1 MGLVDPNRIVA
12 PITFATETLPR
23 PQRLDAWNAA
33 FGALNNIRLAR
44 PAEDPVAVL
53 GQHWRLDGML
63 FSVNRVPDSRFEREA
78 VQARRDGLD
87 HWAIRVLRHGRSHV
101 RHPGF
106 SASLGPGEP
115 VLFSLHETW
124 VTEWEA
130 AEWVSLTIPR
140 DHNPQLSAGLA
151 TLPRGP
157 LRGVGAGL
165 LAQTLLALPAQLAR
179 AREADLAVLAEAARA
194 MVAACL
200 LTGVERDGSESETLR
215 KERVRQ
221 AIRMNLSSARLS
233 PARLS
238 ALTGLSRSTL
248 YRLFDAEGGVARHIQ
263 DVRLSFAHAALRD
276 PRQAE
281 RGVSDIAA
289 AHGFPDPSV
298 FARAFRRAYG
308 VPPSVVRTAP
318 PGLAPSCPQRVRA
331 RKPGAAGGS
340 DMVGE
345 LYGRLP

>member
-1 MGLVDPNRIVA
+1 MGAFDPERPVE
-12 PITFATETLPR
+12 PIRFDTASLPL
-23 PQRLDAWNAA
+23 PQRLEAWSAA
-33 FGALNNIRLAR
+33 FGALNHIRLAR
-44 PAEDPVAVL
+44 PDDDPVTVF
-53 GQHWRLDGML
+53 GHHWRLEGMML
-63 FSVNRVPDSRFEREA
+63 SVNRVPDSRFEREGS
-78 VQARRDGLD
+78 QARRDGLD

-106 SASLGPGEP
+106 SASIGPGQP
-115 VLFSLHETW
+115 ILFSLHETW
-124 VTEWEA
+124 TTDWEN

-157 LRGVGAGL
+157 LRGPGAGL
-165 LAQTLLALPAQLAR
+165 LGQTLLALPGQLAE
-179 AREADLAVLAEAARA
+179 AREADLPTLAEAARA

-200 LTGVERDGSESETLR
+200 LTGVSRDALQAEDLR

-221 AIRMNLSSARLS
+221 AIRANLSSARLS

-248 YRLFDAEGGVARHIQ
+248 YRLFDSEGGVARHIQ

-281 RGVSDIAA
+281 RGVSEIAA

-308 VPPSVVRTAP
+308 VPPSAVRLAP
-318 PGLAPSCPQRVRA
+318 AGLAPSCPQRA
-331 RKPGAAGGS
+331 RPRKAGEGGG
-340 DMVGE
+340 DLVGE
-345 LYGRLP
+345 LYGRSL